1 MTLHM
6 IQMSPDMVATAAW
19 ARQNGVA
26 SADDGYLIHALLT
39 ANFGPQ
45 APKPF
50 ALMAK
55 PGRPSK
61 VLAYS
66 PHSAAHLRDQAQMF
80 AEPAALEAAGVQA
93 LASKVMPAAFAQ
105 GAQLGFE
112 VRVRPVIRLAR
123 GAGEDAGKE
132 RDAFLA
138 ALRDVAEDAKIDR
151 MDVYRQWLA
160 RAMSTGA
167 SILRAEPLYQRLTP
181 VTRRGRETEDGGR
194 PLAHMQGPDVCFSG
208 LLRIET
214 PEAFA
219 ALLARGVGRHRAF
232 GFGMLLLRPPE

>member
-19 ARQNGVA
+19 AQQNGVA
-26 SADDGYLIHALLT
+26 SADDGYLIHALLK

-50 ALMAK
+50 ALMST
-55 PGRPSK
+55 PSRPSK

-66 PHSAAHLRDQAQMF
+66 QHSAAQLRAQAQMF
-80 AEPAALEAAGVQA
+80 AEPAALEAAN
-93 LASKVMPAAFAQ
+93 LDSLESKVMPAAFTL
-105 GAQLGFE
+105 GTQLGFE

-123 GAGEDAGKE
+123 GAGKDAGKE

-138 ALRDVAEDAKIDR
+138 ALRDEPENTRLDR
-151 MDVYRQWLA
+151 MDIYKKWLE
-160 RAMSTGA
+160 RAVSPSA
-167 SILRAEPLYQRLTP
+167 KILRAEPLYQRLTP
-181 VTRRGRETEDGGR
+181 VHRRGKATEDGVR
-194 PLAHMQGPDVCFSG
+194 PLKRMQGPDVCFFG
-208 LLRIET
+208 LLRIEAPDLFT
-214 PEAFA
+214 T
-219 ALLARGVGRHRAF
+219 LLARGVGRHRAF

>member
-6 IQMSPDMVATAAW
+6 IQMIPDMVAAAAW

-39 ANFGPQ
+39 AAFGPQ

-55 PGRPSK
+55 PGSPSK

-66 PHSAAHLRDQAQMF
+66 PHSAADLCRQAQMF
-80 AEPAALEAAGVQA
+80 AEPAALEAACVQT
-93 LASKVMPAAFAQ
+93 LASKVMPAAFAH
-105 GAQLGFE
+105 GARLGFE
-112 VRVRPVIRLAR
+112 VRIRPIIRLAR
-123 GAGEDAGKE
+123 GAGEDSGKE

-138 ALRDVAEDAKIDR
+138 ALRDLPMDATVDR
-151 MDVYRQWLA
+151 IDVYRQWLA
-160 RAMSTGA
+160 RAMSPSA
-167 SILRAEPLYQRLTP
+167 SILRATPLYQRLTP
-181 VTRRGRETEDGGR
+181 VTRRGKAAENGGR
-194 PLAHMQGPDVCFSG
+194 RLTNMQGPDVCFSG
-208 LLRIET
+208 LLCIDA
-214 PEAFA
+214 PDAFA